1 MFLLSDMEAECEILK
16 RRLAVMEK
24 QALGMRG
31 AYECLVEA
39 LIKASINVADI
50 DAKVSTLQAERTSL
64 SSLLAERD
72 SLSAQLAE
80 TTLRLEAVL
89 QSTSWRLTR
98 PLREAVKALSRV
110 KGALERKLGSAEGR
124 GAG

>member
-1 MFLLSDMEAECEILK
+1 MEAECEILK

-31 AYECLVEA
+31 AYECLIEA
-39 LIKASINVADI
+39 LIKASINVADT
-50 DAKVSTLQAERTSL
+50 DAKVSSLQAELNSL

-72 SLSAQLAE
+72 SLSARLAE

-89 QSTSWRLTR
+89 RSTSWLTR

-110 KGALERKLGSAEGR
+110 KGALGGFHNR
-124 GAG
+124 

>member
-64 SSLLAERD
+64 SFDLPPGNWTAQSWKILL
-72 SLSAQLAE
+72 
-80 TTLRLEAVL
+80 
-89 QSTSWRLTR
+89 
-98 PLREAVKALSRV
+98 
-110 KGALERKLGSAEGR
+110 
-124 GAG
+124 

>member
-24 QALGMRG
+24 QVHGMRG
-31 AYECLVEA
+31 AYESLIEA
-39 LIKASINVADI
+39 LIKASINVADT
-50 DAKVSTLQAERTSL
+50 DAKVSTLQAKLNSL

-110 KGALERKLGSAEGR
+110 KGAFFSRALPQPGS
-124 GAG
+124 